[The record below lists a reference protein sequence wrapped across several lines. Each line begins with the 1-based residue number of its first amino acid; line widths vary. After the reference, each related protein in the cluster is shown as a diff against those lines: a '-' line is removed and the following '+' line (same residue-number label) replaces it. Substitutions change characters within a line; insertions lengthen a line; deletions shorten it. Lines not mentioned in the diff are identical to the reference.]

1 MNFINAATKKER
13 THVEE
18 IIKSSPVMPHEGI
31 TATEIGICGKQ
42 NLFMDVYRPDNDAEK
57 HPIIIDIHGG
67 GLIAGRKEQNQ
78 NLATWFAKEGYLTF
92 VPDYRLV
99 PETNVFGQITDVINA
114 FATVAEC
121 AEDFGG
127 DLNQVFVVADS
138 AGAFLACMASS
149 ILRYPVKMQPVED
162 ELEENV
168 PEAAKKLVINAMG
181 LQSGMY
187 YIYKGQVGLLQNY
200 YMSKGWKNHSYA
212 EFIKPETYSKLIPP
226 CYICTGKKD
235 FLKKQTFGFKKC
247 LENERVH
254 HDYGFVSKRET
265 VHAFAALYPETE
277 SAVGVNREMIRFFDT
292 FKK

>member
-1 MNFINAATKKER
+1 
-13 THVEE
+13 
-18 IIKSSPVMPHEGI
+18 
-31 TATEIGICGKQ
+31 
-42 NLFMDVYRPDNDAEK
+42 
-57 HPIIIDIHGG
+57 
-67 GLIAGRKEQNQ
+67 
-78 NLATWFAKEGYLTF
+78 
-92 VPDYRLV
+92 
-99 PETNVFGQITDVINA
+99 
-114 FATVAEC
+114 
-121 AEDFGG
+121 
-127 DLNQVFVVADS
+127 
-138 AGAFLACMASS
+138 
-149 ILRYPVKMQPVED
+149 MQPVED

>member
-1 MNFINAATKKER
+1 
-13 THVEE
+13 
-18 IIKSSPVMPHEGI
+18 MP
-31 TATEIGICGKQ
+31 K
-42 NLFMDVYRPDNDAEK
+42 K

-78 NLATWFAKEGYLTF
+78 NLATWLAKEGYLTF

-99 PETNVFGQITDVINA
+99 PETNIFGQITDVINA
-114 FATVAEC
+114 FATVAER
-121 AEDFGG
+121 AEDFVG

-247 LENERVH
+247 RVSFCGNTAWKSITRCH
-254 HDYGFVSKRET
+254 LSRVACLQLLR
-265 VHAFAALYPETE
+265 
-277 SAVGVNREMIRFFDT
+277 
-292 FKK
+292 

>member
-1 MNFINAATKKER
+1 
-13 THVEE
+13 
-18 IIKSSPVMPHEGI
+18 
-31 TATEIGICGKQ
+31 
-42 NLFMDVYRPDNDAEK
+42 
-57 HPIIIDIHGG
+57 
-67 GLIAGRKEQNQ
+67 
-78 NLATWFAKEGYLTF
+78 
-92 VPDYRLV
+92 
-99 PETNVFGQITDVINA
+99 
-114 FATVAEC
+114 
-121 AEDFGG
+121 
-127 DLNQVFVVADS
+127 
-138 AGAFLACMASS
+138 
-149 ILRYPVKMQPVED
+149 MQPVED

-187 YIYKGQVGLLQNY
+187 YIYKGRVGLLQNY

-247 LENERVH
+247 LEDERVH

>member
-1 MNFINAATKKER
+1 
-13 THVEE
+13 
-18 IIKSSPVMPHEGI
+18 
-31 TATEIGICGKQ
+31 
-42 NLFMDVYRPDNDAEK
+42 
-57 HPIIIDIHGG
+57 
-67 GLIAGRKEQNQ
+67 
-78 NLATWFAKEGYLTF
+78 
-92 VPDYRLV
+92 
-99 PETNVFGQITDVINA
+99 
-114 FATVAEC
+114 
-121 AEDFGG
+121 
-127 DLNQVFVVADS
+127 
-138 AGAFLACMASS
+138 MASS

-212 EFIKPETYSKLIPP
+212 EFIKPETYSKLI
-226 CYICTGKKD
+226 
-235 FLKKQTFGFKKC
+235 